1 MELEKFSEIINK
13 KIKYLSININ
23 NIQINR
29 LYIFMNLL
37 IEWNKKYNLT
47 AILEPEEIITK
58 HFIDSLTI
66 CDLIK
71 KNSNIIDIGT
81 GAGFPGIPVKIINE
95 QLDITLL
102 DSLNKRINF
111 LENVI
116 DELKLQNTIAIHS
129 RAEDLG
135 KDNKYR
141 EQFDYVTS
149 RAVAPLNYLVEYML
163 PFVKI
168 GGKCICMKGVNI
180 EDELKQSERAVLQL
194 GGKISIIK
202 KIQLPETDFER
213 NIIII
218 EKIKSTPAKYPRKA
232 GMPKKQP
239 IM

>member
-71 KNSNIIDIGT
+71 KNSNIIDVGT

-116 DELKLQNTIAIHS
+116 DELKLQYTIAIHS

-135 KDNKYR
+135 KDN
-141 EQFDYVTS
+141 
-149 RAVAPLNYLVEYML
+149 
-163 PFVKI
+163 
-168 GGKCICMKGVNI
+168 NI
-180 EDELKQSERAVLQL
+180 ESSL
-194 GGKISIIK
+194 
-202 KIQLPETDFER
+202 
-213 NIIII
+213 
-218 EKIKSTPAKYPRKA
+218 
-232 GMPKKQP
+232 
-239 IM
+239 IMLHLEPWLH

>member
-71 KNSNIIDIGT
+71 KNSNIIDVGT

-168 GGKCICMKGVNI
+168 GGKCICMKGANI

-213 NIIII
+213 NINI
-218 EKIKSTPAKYPRKA
+218 Y
-232 GMPKKQP
+232 
-239 IM
+239 